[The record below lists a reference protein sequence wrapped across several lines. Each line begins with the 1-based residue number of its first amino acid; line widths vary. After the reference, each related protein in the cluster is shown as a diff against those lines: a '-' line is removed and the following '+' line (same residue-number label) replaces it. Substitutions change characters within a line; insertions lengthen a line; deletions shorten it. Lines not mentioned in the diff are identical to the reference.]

1 MDNHSK
7 IAEVWNYFKTRN
19 KWYLLPIIILLV
31 LLSSILILS
40 EGSAVAPF
48 IYAIF

>member
-1 MDNHSK
+1 MAGHSK
-7 IAEVWNYFKTRN
+7 IALIWDFLKVRK
-19 KWYLLPIIILLV
+19 KWWLTPIILFILMLSLLIV
-31 LLSSILILS
+31 LT

>member
-1 MDNHSK
+1 MIDFIREFWSFMRVRRK
-7 IAEVWNYFKTRN
+7 FW
-19 KWYLLPIIILLV
+19 LLPLMIVMV
-31 LLSSILILS
+31 LLGILMVLT